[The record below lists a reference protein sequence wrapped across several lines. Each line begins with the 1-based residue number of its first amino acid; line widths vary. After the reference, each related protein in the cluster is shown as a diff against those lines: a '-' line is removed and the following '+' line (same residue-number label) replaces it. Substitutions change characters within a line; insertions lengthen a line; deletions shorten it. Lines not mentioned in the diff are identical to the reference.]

1 MKRNA
6 IAACV
11 FAVAGAIASVAL
23 WIMVGFGNAWSG
35 WGDGATVRHT
45 TSAAGIVTS
54 CAIYFGGGVIASLS
68 VTRWMRAT
76 CLGIAHVSPWYM
88 LTAVHTAGDRGFLA
102 AVILGMFAVFGA
114 LWRSLLK
121 RPDTIN
127 G

>member
-1 MKRNA
+1 
-6 IAACV
+6 
-11 FAVAGAIASVAL
+11 
-23 WIMVGFGNAWSG
+23 
-35 WGDGATVRHT
+35 
-45 TSAAGIVTS
+45 
-54 CAIYFGGGVIASLS
+54 
-68 VTRWMRAT
+68 
-76 CLGIAHVSPWYM
+76 M